1 MSNNKKN
8 PYWKDTKAEG
18 ENVYKG
24 YSDEIDEAVNKE
36 DYPDSQVNVV
46 PNVVPEPEST
56 DIPEKVRIVWDTVDV
71 RYGDSEDYM
80 AIGTVTKGRE
90 YPVVTIS
97 AETGWYA
104 LRIPGYILWVPPES
118 VTPI

>member
-1 MSNNKKN
+1 MSNKKN
-8 PYWKDTKAEG
+8 QYWKDNSKEEPVEQTVTDIPTE
-18 ENVYKG
+18 
-24 YSDEIDEAVNKE
+24 EAVTMVQE
-36 DYPDSQVNVV
+36 HPHCII
-46 PNVVPEPEST
+46 PEPEST

-71 RYGDSEDYM
+71 RYGDSEEYM

-97 AETGWYA
+97 TETGWYA

-118 VTPI
+118 VTPV

>member
-8 PYWKDTKAEG
+8 PYWKANEKPMNE
-18 ENVYKG
+18 ENKTIA
-24 YSDEIDEAVNKE
+24 DIPTEEIVTMAQEAVA
-36 DYPDSQVNVV
+36 QII
-46 PNVVPEPEST
+46 VPEPEST
-56 DIPEKVRIVWDTVDV
+56 DIPEKVRIVWDSVDV
-71 RYGDSEDYM
+71 RYGDSEQYM

-97 AETGWYA
+97 TETGWYA

-118 VTPI
+118 VEPC

>member
-8 PYWKDTKAEG
+8 PYWKTNEKPT
-18 ENVYKG
+18 N
-24 YSDEIDEAVNKE
+24 DESKTIADIPTEEAVAQ
-36 DYPDSQVNVV
+36 SI
-46 PNVVPEPEST
+46 VPEPKST
-56 DIPEKVRIVWDTVDV
+56 DIPEKVRIVWDSVDV
-71 RYGDSEDYM
+71 RYGDSEQYM

-97 AETGWYA
+97 TETGWYA

-118 VTPI
+118 VEPC

>member
-8 PYWKDTKAEG
+8 PYWKTNEKEMND
-18 ENVYKG
+18 ENKSVTDI
-24 YSDEIDEAVNKE
+24 STEEAVTQ
-36 DYPDSQVNVV
+36 SI
-46 PNVVPEPEST
+46 VPEPEST

-71 RYGDSEDYM
+71 RYGDSEQYM

-97 AETGWYA
+97 TETGWYA

-118 VTPI
+118 VEPC